1 MVYKNFRV
9 NCIVRVALLALTIL
23 VLFHLIFNLGF
34 HISSILVGVIIIY
47 QIYLLIHYIE
57 KTNRYLTHFLEA
69 IRYADFARSFQVEGL
84 GSSFDLLKKSFN
96 DVIKDF
102 QKIRSEKEEHFHYL
116 HNVTQHI
123 GTSLIAFRKNGKVE
137 IINNAAKKL
146 FRINNLKNI
155 LFLEKFSKELVNV
168 LLTLKSNEKALVK
181 VPIEEELL
189 ELSIYTTE
197 FKVRN
202 HIITLVSI
210 QNIQH
215 ELEEKEMEAWQKLI
229 RVLTHEIMNSITPI
243 SSLSSTVNLMIK
255 EIKNCVAQENPDK
268 IETIDDI
275 QNAILTIHKR
285 SVGLMHFVES
295 YRNLTRIPKPNFKII
310 SVQNIFNNIQTLMEK
325 NIAANNIIFTC
336 SVEPYD
342 LILSVDEEL
351 IEQVLINLIKNSI
364 RALENIE
371 DGKIGMKAFL
381 SKQGKSIIQVIDNG
395 LGISKEALDK
405 IFVPFFTTSSKGSGI
420 GLSLSRQIVKLHGGT
435 ISVSSR
441 TDEETCFTLKF

>member
-1 MVYKNFRV
+1 
-9 NCIVRVALLALTIL
+9 
-23 VLFHLIFNLGF
+23 
-34 HISSILVGVIIIY
+34 
-47 QIYLLIHYIE
+47 
-57 KTNRYLTHFLEA
+57 
-69 IRYADFARSFQVEGL
+69 
-84 GSSFDLLKKSFN
+84 
-96 DVIKDF
+96 
-102 QKIRSEKEEHFHYL
+102 
-116 HNVTQHI
+116 
-123 GTSLIAFRKNGKVE
+123 
-137 IINNAAKKL
+137 
-146 FRINNLKNI
+146 
-155 LFLEKFSKELVNV
+155 
-168 LLTLKSNEKALVK
+168 
-181 VPIEEELL
+181 
-189 ELSIYTTE
+189 
-197 FKVRN
+197 
-202 HIITLVSI
+202 
-210 QNIQH
+210 
-215 ELEEKEMEAWQKLI
+215 MEAWQKLI

-255 EIKNCVAQENPDK
+255 EIKNYVAQEDPEK
-268 IETIDDI
+268 VETIDDI

-295 YRNLTRIPKPNFKII
+295 YRNLTKIPKPNFKII
-310 SVQNIFNNIQTLMEK
+310 SIQNIFNNIQTLMEK
-325 NIAANNIIFTC
+325 NIYANNIIFTC

-364 RALENIE
+364 RALENIK
-371 DGKIGMKAFL
+371 DGKIEMKAFL